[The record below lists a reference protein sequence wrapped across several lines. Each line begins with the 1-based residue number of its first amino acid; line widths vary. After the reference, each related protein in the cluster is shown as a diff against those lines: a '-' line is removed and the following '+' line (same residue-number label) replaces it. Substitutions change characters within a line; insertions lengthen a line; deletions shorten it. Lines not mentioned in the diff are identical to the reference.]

1 MRTSEPTRAAI
12 GDRRGDGVC
21 EPAVPRGRT
30 GLRRLAPL
38 ALLGLALAGCHTAPR
53 GTEVTTLAR
62 FLIETN
68 DARDTVA
75 TLPLS
80 GVRVPVSAKP
90 VISEFD
96 IVSVDLVEVELGRCL
111 RFQLTP
117 AAARDLYRLT
127 ASRQGRRLVLTLDGA
142 PVGARRIERPFEDG
156 AVMLFVELPDAE
168 LPALVQRLRTTSAE
182 LQRAAARAA

>member
-1 MRTSEPTRAAI
+1 MRTSESRRVAI
-12 GDRRGDGVC
+12 GDRRGDGVRAT
-21 EPAVPRGRT
+21 AVPRGRT

-38 ALLGLALAGCHTAPR
+38 VLLGLALAGCHTAPR
-53 GTEVTTLAR
+53 GTDVALAR
-62 FLIETN
+62 FLIET
-68 DARDTVA
+68 DDSRDTVA

-96 IVSVDLVEVELGRCL
+96 IVNVDLVEVELGRCL